1 MIVECKNCNRRVEIN
16 INSDQEYRL
25 KCIECGNKGTI
36 VSNKEYEVDLLIR
49 KSEEY
54 SLDRPQ
60 IIDPNICIR
69 CGEIIPEIRLM
80 SKPGT
85 RLHLECEYDNKP
97 SSDKKRF
104 IHEPLGSREAFKR
117 DRASWKKRH

>member
-36 VSNKEYEVDLLIR
+36 VSNKEFEVDLLIR

-60 IIDPNICIR
+60 IIDPNICINFR
-69 CGEIIPEIRLM
+69 
-80 SKPGT
+80 K
-85 RLHLECEYDNKP
+85 
-97 SSDKKRF
+97 
-104 IHEPLGSREAFKR
+104 
-117 DRASWKKRH
+117 